1 MKSNKNLIYLAMFSI
16 LLSGGAMAASADNDS
31 SYATLNFSGRVTS
44 NLCQVSTSDVTKDI
58 NLGETTKQQITDS
71 SQKKQS
77 FTVRLNNCDTT
88 VSQISYV
95 LSDGNNNADQAGY
108 LLPKSGDTSA
118 KGVGVFVETSGG
130 DAVTTGETKTIDV
143 LKDADGS
150 ALPQQTI
157 ALQAYI
163 DKTGDVSGVSGGTVD
178 ATGTLTIKAV
188 TATAVP

>member
-1 MKSNKNLIYLAMFSI
+1 MKKTIMSLAVVSA

-58 NLGETTKQQITDS
+58 DLGEITKQQITDG

-77 FTVRLNNCDTT
+77 FTVSLNNCDTT

-95 LSDGNNNADQAGY
+95 LSDGNNNVDQAQY

-157 ALQAYI
+157 ALQAYV
-163 DKTGDVSGVSGGTVD
+163 DKTGAVTDVSGGTVD
-178 ATGTLTIKAV
+178 ATGTLTIKAA
-188 TATAVP
+188 TATAAP